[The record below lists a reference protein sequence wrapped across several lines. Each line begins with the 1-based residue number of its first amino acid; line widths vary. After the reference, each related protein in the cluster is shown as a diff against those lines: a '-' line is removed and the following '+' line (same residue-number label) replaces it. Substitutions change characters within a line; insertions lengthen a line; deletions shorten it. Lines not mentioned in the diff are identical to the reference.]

1 MTIVADP
8 IQSVSAE
15 PGWPLADVL
24 AAAARGEGPAW
35 RELIDRYSPRV
46 FALARSRC
54 RSADAAEEVTQ
65 SVFATVAAKL
75 GGQNATGGAYVEMG
89 RFEPWLFRIAMNR
102 IRDEA
107 RRRERQ
113 APAVDPADLAT
124 VPDRHSGVGVAP
136 SAQLDGLRAALEHLS
151 ASDREVIDLRHHG
164 GLSFRQIADLLDE
177 PIGTLLA
184 RHHRALRKLKALM
197 SEGGEDGEE

>member
-8 IQSVSAE
+8 IHSVGAE
-15 PGWPLADVL
+15 PGRPLADIL
-24 AAAARGEGPAW
+24 AAASRGDGPAW

-75 GGQNATGGAYVEMG
+75 GGSNPSKGSYVEMG

-113 APAVDPADLAT
+113 APATDPAAFASLPDARGAAHTATEADLSSLRVA
-124 VPDRHSGVGVAP
+124 VDRLPDA
-136 SAQLDGLRAALEHLS
+136 
-151 ASDREVIDLRHHG
+151 DREVIDLRHHG

-184 RHHRALRKLKALM
+184 RHHRALRKLRTMLD
-197 SEGGEDGEE
+197 EVGEDGQT

>member
-1 MTIVADP
+1 MIIVADP
-8 IQSVSAE
+8 IQAVSAE
-15 PGWPLADVL
+15 PGRPLAEVL

-35 RELIDRYSPRV
+35 RELVDRYSPRV

-54 RSADAAEEVTQ
+54 RSVDAAEEVTQ

-75 GGQNATGGAYVEMG
+75 GGQTGPGSGSGSYVEMG

-107 RRRERQ
+107 RRRDRQ
-113 APAVDPADLAT
+113 APATDPAELAT
-124 VPDRHSGVGVAP
+124 LPDDHRVNGVA
-136 SAQLDGLRAALEHLS
+136 AAGELDALRHALDLLPD
-151 ASDREVIDLRHHG
+151 ADREVIDLRHHG
-164 GLSFRQIADLLDE
+164 GLSFRQIAELVNE

-184 RHHRALRKLKALM
+184 RHHRALRKLRTLLTD
-197 SEGGEDGEE
+197 EED

>member
-1 MTIVADP
+1 MSIVADP
-8 IQSVSAE
+8 IQAVSAE
-15 PGWPLADVL
+15 PGRRLAEVL
-24 AAAARGEGPAW
+24 AAAARGDGPAW
-35 RELIDRYSPRV
+35 RELIELYSPRV

-54 RSADAAEEVTQ
+54 GSADAAEEVTQ

-75 GGQNATGGAYVEMG
+75 GGDHGAGAYVEMG

-113 APAVDPADLAT
+113 APATDPADLAK
-124 VPDRHSGVGVAP
+124 VQGPKSADRSAADAELGRLRLAVGLLPDA
-136 SAQLDGLRAALEHLS
+136 
-151 ASDREVIDLRHHG
+151 DREVIELRHHG
-164 GLSFRQIADLLDE
+164 GLSFRQIADLVNE

-184 RHHRALRKLKALM
+184 RHHRALRKLRAIL
-197 SEGGEDGEE
+197 SEGGKDDEP